1 MWPDPYDDGRSGRRA
16 RPVDESDVLL
26 AYDVADRIHADPL
39 LSGEPVIV
47 EVQNRVVN
55 LRGTVS
61 SLHARIAA
69 ADIARATPGVADL
82 CNRLELA
89 RSADVTHALCEI
101 RPDAFDEMVARWDDT
116 QPTARAGRR
125 TRPGRRGWVKAAA
138 ASAAVVTA
146 VLWLV
151 LVPRFGSAGLIV
163 VLPCAGV
170 TMVLALI
177 ASQAGRQRTRAK

>member
-1 MWPDPYDDGRSGRRA
+1 MR
-16 RPVDESDVLL
+16 L
-26 AYDVADRIHADPL
+26 AYEVADRIHGDPL
-39 LSGEPVIV
+39 LSGESVIV

-55 LRGTVS
+55 LRGTVC

-69 ADIARATPGVADL
+69 ADIARGTPGVADL

-89 RSADVTHALCEI
+89 RSADVTEALCGMW
-101 RPDAFDEMVARWDDT
+101 PDPFDEMVARWDDP
-116 QPTARAGRR
+116 QPTTRAGRR
-125 TRPGRRGWVKAAA
+125 TRRGFTKAAA
-138 ASAAVVTA
+138 AAAAVVTA

-170 TMVLALI
+170 TAVLALV
-177 ASQAGRQRTRAK
+177 ASPAVRQRTRVK